1 MTTGK
6 KIIIGLLLFL
16 TIILAGI
23 SAYVALDLQQPD
35 DASVA
40 AGYCPAITC
49 PDGTTFPEDN
59 NTPQATCAQ
68 REAEACASHGGSAG
82 SGGTCPVGGGSC
94 SGRPIGD
101 VIPTADGSCSCQLN
115 ASTGLCGCVA
125 SAGTTC
131 DIAPVNDPQNV
142 GSCIGSSI
150 GAACTRD
157 GSQGV
162 CQSAGVTGSDQ
173 RCRCALSGN
182 STPDNG
188 NGGTD
193 PGGQGDNNTCST
205 RTDCNVGY
213 YCKDSTCQPQGG
225 EGAVCNNSNDACV
238 SGNCQNGKC
247 VVAGTT
253 SNSCNPATNS
263 PCTNGQ
269 ICNPNTLLCET
280 PASANG
286 DCLSDAQ
293 CASGLVCISLRC
305 RTIVD
310 DSNPNV
316 QCISGKWYCGAT
328 AGCTT
333 PGTGKLCNLGTISG
347 QSCTVADACANL
359 TANGALTNGMLCD
372 GLTRLST
379 GEASRGAFVGC
390 SGRQNCF
397 CPGTSTAVGSTVP
410 SGNTVSCFDD
420 IGNDSCGAGTITTT
434 TTNPPGGGDTP
445 TNPSN
450 PVCNQTCSSTCSD
463 GTSCINGVCRNP
475 ECATDIDCNCTTTTN
490 QPYCGDS
497 ICQTG
502 ETCEAVSAGS
512 SSYYNCSNQQL
523 ISSCIGIG
531 TSTTPSCYYCGDG
544 IVNGSEQCDYN
555 APGATNCDTNC
566 TNVTNACI
574 DLVEN
579 GPDPIR
585 SGSGNVVEYIIQY
598 SNATTGD
605 PYPNIKLRVGPSG
618 GAIGRDANNTSQS
631 LVSPMAK
638 PTSNDSAATKTYK
651 FVWEAASTAGSAV
664 ANGTYDV
671 RVLVNGTES
680 SVESVPACQES
691 ITLNSTAPQES
702 VFTLVKSAAEVCT
715 TAGDAQISYTITVTN
730 TGPVSGTINQVYDTI
745 DQDIVSAGIVPS
757 SITPSYGTY
766 SSGVISW
773 VGTSTDR
780 TYSAGQ
786 SKNFTYRITIP
797 KSLLVNFYQ
806 AGVDNIASVTYSDN
820 SSNFEVNT
828 PINCSVPT
836 KGTSGSVPSTAIF
849 SDSSNYIIFG
859 ALLILSG
866 LAVTKMNSGRYVIEL
881 VSTITGQTTS
891 ANFEKKTLKDV
902 KSKDK

>member
-16 TIILAGI
+16 TIVLAGI
-23 SAYVALDLQQPD
+23 SAYVAIDLQQPSD
-35 DASVA
+35 TSVA

-59 NTPQATCAQ
+59 NTPQATCAD
-68 REAEACASHGGSAG
+68 REAEACSTHQGTG
-82 SGGTCPVGGGSC
+82 GGTCPVGGGSC

-101 VIPTADGSCSCQLN
+101 VIATADGSCSCQLN
-115 ASTGLCGCVA
+115 SSTGLCGCVA

-131 DIAPVNDPQNV
+131 DIPSDDGLAGNCV
-142 GSCIGSSI
+142 GSSI
-150 GAACTRD
+150 GAACSRD

-193 PGGQGDNNTCST
+193 PGGQGDTNLCST

-213 YCKDSTCQPQGG
+213 YCAITGICVAQGG
-225 EGAVCNNSNDACV
+225 NGDFCSTNDSCV
-238 SGNCQNGKC
+238 SGNCDLTTNKC
-247 VVAGTT
+247 VIAGTT
-253 SNSCNPATNS
+253 TNSCNPATNS

-269 ICNPNTLLCET
+269 ICNPNTLICET

-305 RTIVD
+305 REIVD
-310 DSNPNV
+310 DSDPNA

-333 PGTGKLCNLGTISG
+333 PGTGKLCNTNSLAG
-347 QSCTVADACANL
+347 QTCTVADACADL
-359 TANGALTNGMLCD
+359 TSNGALSTGMSCD
-372 GLTRLST
+372 GLTRLSN

-397 CPGTSTAVGSTVP
+397 CPGTSTSVDSTVP
-410 SGNTVSCFDD
+410 SGNSVSCFDD

-434 TTNPPGGGDTP
+434 TTTPPPGGGGT
-445 TNPSN
+445 SN
-450 PVCNQTCSSTCSD
+450 PVCSQSCSTTCGD

-475 ECATDIDCNCTTTTN
+475 QCPTDTDCLCDTTTTS
-490 QPYCGDS
+490 QPYCGDA

-512 SSYYNCSNQQL
+512 SSYYNCTTQEL

-531 TSTTPSCYYCGDG
+531 SSSTPSCYYCGDG

-555 APGATNCDTNC
+555 APGAQNCSTSC
-566 TNVTNACI
+566 TNISNACI

-585 SGSGNVVEYIIQY
+585 TGTGNVVEYIIQY
-598 SNATTGD
+598 SNAQVGD

-618 GAIGRDANNTSQS
+618 SPVGRDANNTGQT
-631 LVSPMAK
+631 LVSAVAK
-638 PTSNDSAATKTYK
+638 PSSTDNGSTKTYK

-664 ANGTYDV
+664 ADGTYDV
-671 RVLVNGTES
+671 RVLTTGTEAS
-680 SVESVPACQES
+680 LESVAACQES
-691 ITLNSTAPQES
+691 ITVNSTAPQES

-715 TAGDAQISYTITVTN
+715 SNGDAQISYTIAVTN
-730 TGPVSGTINQVYDTI
+730 TGPVNGTINQVTDTL
-745 DQDIVSAGIVPS
+745 DQDLVSAGITPTGINPTYGS
-757 SITPSYGTY
+757 YAGGIIT
-766 SSGVISW
+766 W
-773 VGTSTDR
+773 VGSATDR
-780 TYSAGQ
+780 TYTSGQ
-786 SKNFTYRITIP
+786 TKNFTYTVTIP
-797 KSLLVNFYQ
+797 KSLLVSFYQ
-806 AGVDNIASVTYSDN
+806 QGVYNIASVTYSDN

-828 PINCSVPT
+828 PINCNVPT
-836 KGTSGSVPSTAIF
+836 KGTTGSVPSTALF
-849 SDSSNYIIFG
+849 SDSSHYIIFG

-866 LAVTKMNSGRYVIEL
+866 LAVTKMNSGRYVTEL
-881 VSTITGQTTS
+881 MYNLTGQTTS
-891 ANFEKKTLKDV
+891 DSFEKKALKDV
-902 KSKDK
+902 KKKDN